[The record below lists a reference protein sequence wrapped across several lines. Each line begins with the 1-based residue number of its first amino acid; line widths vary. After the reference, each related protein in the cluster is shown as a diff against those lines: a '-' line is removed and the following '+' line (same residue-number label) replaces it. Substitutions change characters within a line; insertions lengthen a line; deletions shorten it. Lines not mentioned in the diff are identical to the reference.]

1 MFAMRLKTSRGDG
14 KVAKVIKLVVCVLV
28 CLLVSYVGSLLT
40 TPSIP
45 TWYAALQ
52 KPLFNPPNWIFAP
65 VWLTLFV
72 LMGLSA
78 FMVWE
83 KGLARKDVRVGLGL
97 FVAQLALNLTWS
109 GLFFALHSPLWA
121 FVDIIALWV
130 LILFTI
136 IWFFKTSK
144 LAGILMIPYIL
155 WVSFA
160 SALNLAIVILN
171 G

>member
-1 MFAMRLKTSRGDG
+1 MSLKTSSREG
-14 KVAKVIKLVVCVLV
+14 KVARVIKLVVCVLV
-28 CLLVSYVGSLLT
+28 CLGVSYVGSLLT

-52 KPLFNPPNWIFAP
+52 KPPFNPPNWIFAP

-78 FMVWE
+78 FMVWD
-83 KGLARKDVRVGLGL
+83 KGLARKEVRIGLGL

-109 GLFFALHSPLWA
+109 GVFFALRSPLWA
-121 FVDIIALWV
+121 FVDIIALWI
-130 LILFTI
+130 LILLTT
-136 IWFFKTSK
+136 IWFFRVSR
-144 LAGILMIPYIL
+144 LAGMLMIPYIL

-160 SALNLAIVILN
+160 SVLNLAIVVLN

>member
-1 MFAMRLKTSRGDG
+1 MSLKTSSREG
-14 KVAKVIKLVVCVLV
+14 KVARVIKLVVCVLV
-28 CLLVSYVGSLLT
+28 CLGVSYVGSLLT

-52 KPLFNPPNWIFAP
+52 KPPFNPPNWIFAP

-78 FMVWE
+78 FMVWD
-83 KGLARKDVRVGLGL
+83 KGLARKEVRIGLGL
-97 FVAQLALNLTWS
+97 FAAQLALNLTWS
-109 GLFFALHSPLWA
+109 GVFFALRSPLWA
-121 FVDIIALWV
+121 FVDIIALWI
-130 LILFTI
+130 LILLTT
-136 IWFFKTSK
+136 IWFFRVSR
-144 LAGILMIPYIL
+144 LAGMLMIPYIL

-160 SALNLAIVILN
+160 SVLNLAIVVLN

>member
-1 MFAMRLKTSRGDG
+1 M
-14 KVAKVIKLVVCVLV
+14 KVIKLIVCVLV
-28 CLLVSYVGSLLT
+28 CLGVSYLGSLLT

-45 TWYAALQ
+45 TWYAGLQ
-52 KPLFNPPNWIFAP
+52 KPPFNPPNWIFAP

-72 LMGLSA
+72 LMGISA
-78 FMVWE
+78 FLVWN
-83 KGLARKDVRVGLGL
+83 KGLGKKNVRIGLGL
-97 FVAQLALNLTWS
+97 FVAQLALNLAWS

-130 LILFTI
+130 LIFLTI
-136 IWFFKTSK
+136 IWFFRVSR

-160 SALNLAIVILN
+160 SVLNLTIALLN
-171 G
+171 T